1 MMKKFMKKKAIKFT
15 LFLFLTSIG
24 SFSIAQNQ
32 VFQNQDKSLLKSTLL
47 LEKGD
52 LSSMMIEG
60 IGRYL
65 DRELSGSI
73 KKRSEFWQTNF
84 SSPAAY
90 EKSILPSRK
99 RFAHMIGI
107 ADTLVSNIEME
118 YISTTYAPAKIVEN
132 EHFIA
137 YAVRWRVFGNVYGEG
152 LLLQPKGR
160 VRARV
165 VAIPD
170 ADQTPELLIGSILG
184 LSPELQYARR
194 LAETGCQ
201 VIIPTIIDRSD
212 TGSGSLRLDRYTNQ
226 PHREWIYRQAYT
238 FGRHVIGYEVL
249 KIMAAVDWFNSQN
262 KEFDAPIGV
271 AGWGEGALL
280 GFYSAALDTRIDA
293 TLVSGYFGKRENL
306 WEEPIYRNLFG
317 LLREFG
323 DAEIAGLVAPR
334 SLIIE
339 YAASPDINGPPPA
352 RPGSIRLGASAA
364 PGKITTP
371 SFAAVDS
378 EVKRARQLTG
388 VFKPSIHFIHDQGKT
403 VKQLNEYS
411 LLLFLNQLGPEIKA
425 LNPTGKISSKVLEKF
440 NPEDRQLRQLS
451 ELEQYS
457 QHLIQTSRHVRDEFF
472 WNKTPI
478 TTPDAWRESMK
489 PYQEYFWTDVI
500 GRIPP
505 GQIDLNPRSRQIIDE
520 ANWTGYEV
528 TLDVLP
534 DIFAWGYLLLPKDIK
549 PGEKRPVIVVQHGA
563 KGLPKDVLDK
573 NSIYKGL
580 AIQLVERGYIV
591 FAPHFP
597 WLMNDDYRELQRKAN
612 PLGLS
617 IFSVILN
624 QHERILDWLT
634 AQPWVDSERIGL
646 YGLSWGGKVALRVP
660 ALLKRYSLAISS
672 GDFNEWIWKNATTD
686 WQNSYMFA
694 PEYEMF
700 DFNLGRTFNYAEMAA
715 LVAPRAFMVERGHN
729 DGVGIDEW
737 VAFEYA
743 KVNRIYGK
751 LKIPQM
757 TKIEYFDGVH
767 EINAKGTFEFIK
779 QHFNWP
785 LDK

>member
-1 MMKKFMKKKAIKFT
+1 MKKFMKKKAIKFT
-15 LFLFLTSIG
+15 LFLLLTSIG
-24 SFSIAQNQ
+24 SFSIAQNR

-47 LEKGD
+47 LENGD
-52 LSSMMIEG
+52 LSSMMVEG

-73 KKRSEFWQTNF
+73 KKRSGFWQTDF

-90 EKSILPSRK
+90 EKSILPNRK

-107 ADTLVSNIEME
+107 VDTLVPNIEME
-118 YISTTYAPAKIVEN
+118 YISTTSVPTKIVEN

-137 YAVRWRVFGNVYGEG
+137 YAVRWRVFGDVYGEG

-170 ADQTPELLIGSILG
+170 ADQTPELLAGIIPG
-184 LSPELQYARR
+184 LPSELQYARR
-194 LAETGCQ
+194 LAENGCQ
-201 VIIPTIIDRSD
+201 VIIPVLINRTA
-212 TGSGSLRLDRYTNQ
+212 TGSGSTRMGRFTNQ

-238 FGRHVIGYEVL
+238 FGRHVIGYEVQ
-249 KIMAAVDWFNSQN
+249 KIMAVVNWFDLQN
-262 KEFDAPIGV
+262 KELDAPIGLV
-271 AGWGEGALL
+271 GWGEGALL
-280 GFYSAALDTRIDA
+280 GFYSSALDSRVDA
-293 TLVSGYFGKRENL
+293 TLVSGYFGKREKL

-323 DAEIAGLVAPR
+323 DAEIACLITPR

-339 YAASPDINGPPPA
+339 YSGSPDIKGPPSA
-352 RPGSIRLGASAA
+352 ISGSVRLSPSAA
-364 PGKITTP
+364 PGKIITP
-371 SFAAVDS
+371 SFADVSS
-378 EVKRARQLTG
+378 EVNRAQQLTG
-388 VFKPSIHFIHDQGKT
+388 SYKTSVHFIHDQTKVT
-403 VKQLNEYS
+403 KPVNEQS
-411 LLLFLNQLGPEIKA
+411 LLFFLKELMPEIKIVS
-425 LNPTGKISSKVLEKF
+425 TGGKTPVEVPVKINSEG
-440 NPEDRQLRQLS
+440 RQLRQLS
-451 ELEQYS
+451 ELEQYT
-457 QHLIQTSRHVRDEFF
+457 QQLIQTSRHVRDEFF
-472 WNKTPI
+472 WNKTSI
-478 TTPDAWRESMK
+478 TSPDAWRESMK
-489 PYQEYFWTDVI
+489 PYQEYFWTNVI
-500 GRIPP
+500 GRILP
-505 GQIDLNPRSRQIIDE
+505 GQTDLNPRSRQIIDE
-520 ANWTGYEV
+520 AKWTGYEV

-660 ALLKRYSLAISS
+660 SLLERYSLSISS

-715 LVAPRAFMVERGHN
+715 LVAPRAFMVERGHS
-729 DGVGIDEW
+729 DGVGTDEW

-743 KVNRIYGK
+743 KVNRLYGK

-779 QHFNWP
+779 QYFNWP